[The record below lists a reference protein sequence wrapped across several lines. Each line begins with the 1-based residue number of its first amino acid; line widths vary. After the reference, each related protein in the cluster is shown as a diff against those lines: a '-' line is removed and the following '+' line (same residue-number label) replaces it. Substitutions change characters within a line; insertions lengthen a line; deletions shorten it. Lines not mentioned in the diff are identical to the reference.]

1 MLTTVN
7 EKVKVNSF
15 GKKDKFLRITGTT
28 IQFKNKQI
36 QREEITEIIYDVHII
51 VFYRFSVGRRYYI
64 GLRTPTQQLDLV
76 FKSFFGLSLDYFTEL
91 CNRIT
96 EEIWEKTTDKIWAE
110 NKKLLLAG
118 KAVHVGNC
126 QISKKGMVLTKQQ
139 KHIGWENL
147 HYEVLHD
154 RLVINHSADSSIWTN
169 LYFENTW
176 NIDILI
182 ALLDWITKDN
192 GLAEMP

>member
-1 MLTTVN
+1 MN